1 MVIVA
6 LKCQQLEAQ
15 RTAQKRGKIDRC
27 GEQLL
32 EVIEH
37 KQPLIG
43 PQVLDQQLQLGLVAL
58 LMKPERMNQRGY
70 NALGVADMS

>member
-1 MVIVA
+1 M
-6 LKCQQLEAQ
+6 Q
-15 RTAQKRGKIDRC
+15 R
-27 GEQLL
+27 LVL